1 MIPPRPQLICFFELL
16 NDCFFQSWP
25 SVPLI
30 CDWQWNNVS
39 EVWGSNHWETL
50 NHYCWFRVVQF
61 RDGLCGSVRTLLY
74 FGNSQKLKGCCD
86 SKPSFKSTH
95 LKVQAAYKN
104 PTDTVFASHD
114 QFFKVC
120 LLYHTCLLQQTWA
133 HWKSST
139 ALTFYSLDQVA
150 RLSIHGSLLT
160 LDKGPVWT
168 GIISRAAAGSS
179 EREAS

>member
-16 NDCFFQSWP
+16 NDCFFHSWP

-50 NHYCWFRVVQF
+50 NHYCWFRAVQF

-95 LKVQAAYKN
+95 LKVQEAYKIQLIQYLHHMISSSRSVCFVTLVCCSKLELTGN
-104 PTDTVFASHD
+104 LPQPWLFTAWTKWPTCPSTG
-114 QFFKVC
+114 
-120 LLYHTCLLQQTWA
+120 L
-133 HWKSST
+133 SS
-139 ALTFYSLDQVA
+139 L
-150 RLSIHGSLLT
+150 
-160 LDKGPVWT
+160 
-168 GIISRAAAGSS
+168 
-179 EREAS
+179 